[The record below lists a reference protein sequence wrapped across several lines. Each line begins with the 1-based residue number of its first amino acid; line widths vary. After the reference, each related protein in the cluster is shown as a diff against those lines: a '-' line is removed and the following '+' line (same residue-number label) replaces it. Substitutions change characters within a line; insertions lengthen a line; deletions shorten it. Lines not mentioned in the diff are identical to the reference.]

1 VRWDIPPRHAVV
13 DAKSPRWDRGRRI
26 CTFICL
32 LILIT
37 ATTSWFLVKEDRILV
52 YAFVAL
58 LAWGLVCVLVIGTMM
73 RRYHIDCEHIQERR
87 AYHRLWEK
95 EWQRWG
101 EASLPVLDY
110 SAILPRE
117 IPPVSLM
124 TQPMLR
130 EEAVTPGSYPGATAL
145 LRALLLPMHSS
156 LCVLLEH
163 HSLAVSLPPAIT
175 ERDFYRIFEEFHLPL
190 TGITFMESDG
200 SEHFSPLFNWNRDVE
215 NRLARLMIFSAW
227 DEPCETTQGAVAWL
241 LGPAV
246 HQSPLPVR
254 CALHRP
260 KLAETHRPADELKQ
274 FLHYQPVAQQ
284 ASDLWLNAGTLS
296 LAAPFITQRT
306 SCSALTPT
314 SELTQHYLPH
324 WLGKVSEECPFFA
337 VTLMMQMAECRKG
350 TQVLLHAGNN
360 ALIFCSVSAGVRAD
374 PR

>member
-1 VRWDIPPRHAVV
+1 MRWHIPPRHAVAA
-13 DAKSPRWDRGRRI
+13 AKLPRWDRAWRI
-26 CTFICL
+26 CTLVSL
-32 LILIT
+32 LIFVI
-37 ATTSWFLVKEDRILV
+37 AAAGWFLLNDSRILL
-52 YAFVAL
+52 YAFAAL
-58 LAWGLVCVLVIGTMM
+58 LVWGLVCALVVGAMM
-73 RRYHIDCEHIQERR
+73 RRYDLECERVQERR

-101 EASLPVLDY
+101 EVNLPVLDY

-117 IPPVSLM
+117 IPPVSLR
-124 TQPMLR
+124 TKPMLR
-130 EEAVTPGSYPGATAL
+130 EEAVTPGAYPGATAL

-156 LCVLLEH
+156 LRVLLEH

-175 ERDFYRIFEEFHLPL
+175 ERDCYRIFEALHLPL

-200 SEHFSPLFNWNRDVE
+200 SEHFSHLFNWNRDVE
-215 NRLARLMIFSAW
+215 NRVARLMIFSAW

-260 KLAETHRPADELKQ
+260 KLAETRRPADELKQ

-306 SCSALTPT
+306 ACSALTPT
-314 SELTQHYLPH
+314 SELNQHYLPH

-337 VTLMMQMAECRKG
+337 VTLMMQMAECCKG

-360 ALIFCSVSAGVRAD
+360 ALIFCCVSAG
-374 PR
+374 